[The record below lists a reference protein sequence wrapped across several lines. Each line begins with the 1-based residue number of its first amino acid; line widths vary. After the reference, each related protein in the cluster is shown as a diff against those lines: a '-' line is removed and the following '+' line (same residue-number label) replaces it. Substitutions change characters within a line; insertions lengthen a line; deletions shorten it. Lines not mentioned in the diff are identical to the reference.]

1 MIQKFILWAIA
12 LLSSVAIFAQELSR
26 KEKKMILDSTK
37 ARLMQHYHFKEQLPA
52 INSFLEKQWKSG
64 AYDKLN
70 DREAFTGAVAAD
82 LKQSAKDNHLNFFYT
97 PANLVRAES
106 EGPQMNWGLI
116 EEKFL
121 NNGLNS
127 LVVLPGD
134 IGYMRIQA
142 FGSMDDIAPGA
153 FAFLQNT
160 QALIIDLRGN
170 GGGMPSTL
178 IASYLLPEDSILLN
192 SIYWNDHT
200 DHFYTIP
207 GLKGPR
213 YLEKPVYLVT
223 DKGTFSSAEEFAYD
237 LQAMKRVTI
246 VGEATGGGANPGGLL
261 PVISF
266 EDGSKLDM
274 YVSLAHVVN
283 PVTGKNWEGTGV
295 LPDVSVKAEEGVKKA
310 HLLALQYLKNKE
322 ERSIVREQYEKIEQ
336 QVKDRN

>member
-1 MIQKFILWAIA
+1 MIQKFVLWLVA
-12 LLSSVAIFAQELSR
+12 LLSSATIFAQELSK
-26 KEKKMILDSTK
+26 KEKRMILDSTK
-37 ARLMQHYHFKEQLPA
+37 ARMLQHYHFKEQLPA
-52 INSFLEKQWKSG
+52 INAFLEKQWKCG
-64 AYDKLN
+64 AYEKLN
-70 DREAFTGAVAAD
+70 NRDAFTTAVAND
-82 LKQSAKDNHLNFFYT
+82 LKATAKDNHLNFFYT
-97 PANLVRAES
+97 PANLVQAGS
-106 EGPQMNWGLI
+106 GGPQMNWGLI

-127 LVVLPGD
+127 VAVLPGD

-142 FGSMDDIAPGA
+142 FGSVEDVAPGA
-153 FAFLQNT
+153 FTFIQNT

-178 IASYLLPEDSILLN
+178 IASYLLPKDSLLLN

-207 GLKGPR
+207 ELQGPR
-213 YLEKPVYLVT
+213 YLDRPVYLVT

-237 LQAMKRVTI
+237 LQAMKRATI

-261 PVISF
+261 PVF
-266 EDGSKLDM
+266 TFADGSKLDI

-295 LPDVSVKAEEGVKKA
+295 LPDVTSRAEEGVRKA
-310 HLLALQYLKNKE
+310 HLLALDYLKQKE
-322 ERSIVREQYEKIEQ
+322 ERSIVREQYEKIAQ
-336 QVKDRN
+336 RIRDMD